1 MAKIIDGRAISA
13 QIKEEVKQEAKAL
26 AARGIKV
33 CLAVVQVG
41 DHPASSV
48 YVRNKQRACAACGI
62 KSLEFHLPESCGQED
77 LLRQIRDLNARE
89 DVDGIL
95 VQLPLPRQIDADAVI
110 EAIDPAKDVDGFLP
124 ENLGR
129 LLIGQDGFLPCTP
142 AGILELLKRSH
153 IPLEGKECLVLGRS
167 NIVGKPVALLMLRE
181 HATVTIAHSRTANL
195 PELMRRADILIAA
208 IGRADFVK
216 GADLKEGAVV
226 IDVGINR
233 MEDGSLHGD
242 VDYEDA
248 FDRVSAITPVPG
260 GVGPMT
266 IAMLMKN
273 CLRAARARRS

>member
-48 YVRNKQRACAACGI
+48 YVRNKHRACAACGI

-129 LLIGQDGFLPCTP
+129 LLIGQDGFLPCTS

-216 GADLKEGAVV
+216 GADLKDGAVV

-248 FDRVSAITPVPG
+248 VDRVSAITPVPG